1 MYCKSLLNNYDRQ
14 QSSEKKKNMVGY
26 NTTKTK
32 VVIQKNNSSCIKIKK
47 NITNKVEHI
56 LEQL

>member
-1 MYCKSLLNNYDRQ
+1 
-14 QSSEKKKNMVGY
+14 MVGY
-26 NTTKTK
+26 NTTKTE